1 MLIVVNKVRRVTIA
15 PNNRSKPDIV
25 GVCSQQNEDAA
36 RCFFD
41 LINILF
47 WIAEIQIKS
56 MRLSGDALVLVVLY
70 LECID
75 EDTW

>member
-15 PNNRSKPDIV
+15 PNNRSKT
-25 GVCSQQNEDAA
+25 QNEDAA

-70 LECID
+70 LECS
-75 EDTW
+75 